1 MVLDNDLMFI
11 VGLVLCVF
19 SIPSIVSAF
28 SDRRAPRVATLVLM
42 AGGAMVVW
50 AIQTQPGGYR
60 LEDIPDV
67 FVRVVARFI

>member
-1 MVLDNDLMFI
+1 MSFDSDLIFI

-50 AIQTQPGGYR
+50 AISNKPGGYQI
-60 LEDIPDV
+60 EQIPDI

>member
-1 MVLDNDLMFI
+1 MVWDNDLSLI
-11 VGLVLCVF
+11 LGLVLCVF
-19 SIPSIVSAF
+19 AIPSIISAF

-50 AIQTQPGGYR
+50 AIQNKPGGYQ
-60 LEDIPDV
+60 LEEIPDI